1 MADPPNPGRAN
12 YYNVYIH
19 HNADDDY
26 PNEWAQVI
34 LDAKASLKITLSV
47 RFDLAMIPFCYEKSS
62 ICRSNPRT
70 TC

>member
-1 MADPPNPGRAN
+1 MADPPNPGRGN

-47 RFDLAMIPFCYEKSS
+47 RRE
-62 ICRSNPRT
+62 RRT
-70 TC
+70 IFGPNIIIKYVVERL